1 MDKKNTGVPPI
12 NINGI
17 SRPGRGGVTV
27 KPRNMKGTL
36 IRLWRLTKG
45 SRKGLGW
52 ILLLSALGSLAAIL
66 SPYLSGKAVTSI
78 SDGDKVAAVLLC
90 LASLYICDWLVK
102 FLQAFF
108 MASVG
113 QRIISDIRGML
124 FEHIRTLPL
133 AFFDRH
139 RHGELMSRLTNDIDN
154 ISTTISNSL
163 TLLLTYGFTIAGIFV
178 MMLTLSPTL
187 TGVSMVGVLFIY
199 LLTKAVTKR
208 TKPLFTEQQKD
219 LGALNGQVEESISG
233 LSVVKAFCQE
243 DKIETEFAQKNRQL
257 CKTSIR
263 ALIVS
268 GYLMPMMNVIN
279 NLCYVAMA
287 VLGGILYVEGRFSS
301 IGLITS
307 FLLYIRQFNRPF
319 VEIAN
324 IYNNFQTAVAGA
336 ERVFEI
342 LDEEPEPADRAGALP
357 LDLPEG
363 TIELK
368 NVSFGYTQEKQ
379 VLKNISLTIPAGTKV
394 AIVGP
399 TGSGKTTIINLLT
412 RFYDVTEGS
421 IELDGHDLRDYQMED
436 LRKIFGVVLQD
447 TALFSVSVRENISYG
462 NPDATIEQVKAAA
475 EMTGADHFIQR
486 LPDGYDTILEQSG
499 QELSH
504 GERQLLTISRAVLTN
519 APILI
524 LDEATSS
531 VDTVTEYNIRRA
543 LLKICE
549 NRTSIMIAHRLST
562 IRDSDLIVLL
572 ENGEIVEQGTHRD
585 LLALDGK
592 YAAMY
597 RTQTG
602 QETCQFSCMGNSSSI
617 LSEGVIQL

>member
-1 MDKKNTGVPPI
+1 DKNTGIPPA
-12 NINGI
+12 NLNGI
-17 SRPGRGGVTV
+17 SRPGRGIVV
-27 KPRNMKGTL
+27 KPKDMRGTL
-36 IRLWRLTKG
+36 TRLWGLTKG
-45 SRKGLGW
+45 QRKGLGW
-52 ILLLSALGSLAAIL
+52 ILLLSALASLAAIL
-66 SPYLSGKAVTSI
+66 SPYLSGKAVTAI
-78 SDGDKVAAVLLC
+78 NNGDTVTKVLLC

-102 FLQAFF
+102 FLQSFF
-108 MASVG
+108 MASIG
-113 QRIISDIRGML
+113 QRIICHIRGVL
-124 FEHIRTLPL
+124 FKHIKTLPL
-133 AFFDRH
+133 AFFDKH

-163 TLLLTYGFTIAGIFV
+163 TLLLTYGFTIVGIFI
-178 MMLTLSPTL
+178 MMLSLSPML
-187 TGVSMVGVLFIY
+187 TSVSMIGVALIF
-199 LLTKAVTKR
+199 LLTKTITKR
-208 TKPLFTEQQKD
+208 TKPLFAEQQKH

-243 DKIETEFAQKNRQL
+243 EKMEAEFAQKNEQF

-268 GYLMPMMNVIN
+268 GYLMPMTNVIN
-279 NLCYVAMA
+279 NLCYVAIA
-287 VLGGILYVEGRFSS
+287 VLSGFLYVNGTISS

-307 FLLYIRQFNRPF
+307 FLLYIRQFTRPF

-342 LDEEPEPADRAGALP
+342 LDEESEPADKADALS
-357 LDLPEG
+357 LG
-363 TIELK
+363 TPKGDIELK
-368 NVSFGYTQEKQ
+368 QVSFGYTAKKQ
-379 VLKNISLTIPAGTKV
+379 VLKDISLNIPAGTKV

-421 IELDGHDLRDYQMED
+421 ITLDGHDLRDYRMED

-447 TALFSVSVRENISYG
+447 TALFSASIKDNICYG
-462 NPDATIEQVKAAA
+462 NPNATMEQIKAAA
-475 EMTGADHFIQR
+475 EMTGADHFIER
-486 LPDGYDTILEQSG
+486 LPEGYDTVLEQGG
-499 QELSH
+499 QELSQ

-519 APILI
+519 APIMI

-531 VDTVTEYNIRRA
+531 VDTVTEQNIRKA
-543 LLKICE
+543 LLKICA
-549 NRTSIMIAHRLST
+549 NRTSIIIAHRLST
-562 IRDSDLIVLL
+562 IRDSDLIILL
-572 ENGEIVEQGTHRD
+572 ENGEIMEQGTHRE

-602 QETCQFSCMGNSSSI
+602 QKVC
-617 LSEGVIQL
+617 